1 MCEDELSKYI
11 YKENDLDDRNITW
24 TVINNFENFDD
35 LTLECNQTY
44 NFTKYVSLW
53 PRKPLIIDKSFRLN
67 ELMDENQVKLIKYFL
82 IGNLKGIDINSK
94 PFILPKYRYQ
104 QITMA
109 YLFFSK
115 LDAYSNSLLI
125 DADKCDLE
133 TYNTT
138 SNYLQ
143 YFYGITVYD
152 VYFPKKW
159 CPLFFRNFDLV
170 DIVFFDIKNSFLM
183 KNRVNFHRLNSSN
196 IYLKYLLSLQLIMT
210 FEVLDQNNL
219 SPDLFRNVE
228 SLGLAGILYGIQDDL
243 FKDFQKLKIIDFAIS
258 NLKEFFHLGNKWM
271 NYLNIN
277 VTRINTDEDLKRR
290 LLILKFI
297 YLKQTVSFDL
307 MYEYPNEDL
316 CLFKHFPHER
326 FVIPLIIPGRQL
338 ECTCTLYWLQ
348 SNVHRYKH
356 ELKIVNDYKMNYQDV
371 NELYSFKKI
380 YKFCDSSF
388 NSSKCNFDQIF
399 KICQVKNEQAI
410 KSAKKLSF
418 QNDFELFYLIKV
430 LQFILLV
437 ILQPIFCFIGI
448 VHNGLTIL
456 VISNKNKKK
465 EFHEPMYNHIIINAV
480 FNIVYCLIMILK
492 LINTCVFYGPSVF
505 CSSVYQEIWAQELKI
520 VLIHFLG
527 NAAKFC
533 CNFSYLI
540 FSASRLLLIEMQKER
555 HRVEKSRKRIFCF
568 YIFIL
573 ILISLILSLFKL
585 FQYKNNFSHKNAN
598 KEFPFEIRDEH
609 YCNDESHKYECK
621 LFNAFKIAS
630 RALND
635 VLFVI
640 LNSFIDLILLV
651 KFKHYMDGKLRQISD
666 EAQRKI
672 IEKSK
677 KNINRMIWLNSFIYI
692 ISHLPE
698 FTMTLVLIVYAKKIS
713 NYCLNK
719 FSCDLL
725 NEEAEF
731 FGLISIVCQFYI
743 FKIFDKNFKS
753 SFNQIFSD
761 FRLRFLFKNNI

>member
-1 MCEDELSKYI
+1 LSFFDSNIRIFFKFKEKIEKKLQTMFRKFSTKLINLFVIFSIKTILISTMCEDELSKYI

-67 ELMDENQVKLIKYFL
+67 ELMDENQVKLIKFFL

-243 FKDFQKLKIIDFAIS
+243 FKDFQKLKMIDFAIS

-316 CLFKHFPHER
+316 
-326 FVIPLIIPGRQL
+326 
-338 ECTCTLYWLQ
+338 
-348 SNVHRYKH
+348 
-356 ELKIVNDYKMNYQDV
+356 
-371 NELYSFKKI
+371 
-380 YKFCDSSF
+380 
-388 NSSKCNFDQIF
+388 
-399 KICQVKNEQAI
+399 
-410 KSAKKLSF
+410 
-418 QNDFELFYLIKV
+418 
-430 LQFILLV
+430 
-437 ILQPIFCFIGI
+437 
-448 VHNGLTIL
+448 
-456 VISNKNKKK
+456 
-465 EFHEPMYNHIIINAV
+465 
-480 FNIVYCLIMILK
+480 
-492 LINTCVFYGPSVF
+492 
-505 CSSVYQEIWAQELKI
+505 
-520 VLIHFLG
+520 
-527 NAAKFC
+527 
-533 CNFSYLI
+533 
-540 FSASRLLLIEMQKER
+540 
-555 HRVEKSRKRIFCF
+555 
-568 YIFIL
+568 
-573 ILISLILSLFKL
+573 
-585 FQYKNNFSHKNAN
+585 
-598 KEFPFEIRDEH
+598 
-609 YCNDESHKYECK
+609 
-621 LFNAFKIAS
+621 
-630 RALND
+630 
-635 VLFVI
+635 
-640 LNSFIDLILLV
+640 
-651 KFKHYMDGKLRQISD
+651 
-666 EAQRKI
+666 
-672 IEKSK
+672 
-677 KNINRMIWLNSFIYI
+677 
-692 ISHLPE
+692 
-698 FTMTLVLIVYAKKIS
+698 
-713 NYCLNK
+713 
-719 FSCDLL
+719 
-725 NEEAEF
+725 
-731 FGLISIVCQFYI
+731 
-743 FKIFDKNFKS
+743 
-753 SFNQIFSD
+753 
-761 FRLRFLFKNNI
+761 